1 MGAIAYCFANPMEL
15 ETQELAR
22 GLRRRDPELLDHLI
36 ERYQFRL
43 YRYLVFLTGSRET
56 AEDLFQETWLR
67 VLERGRQYD
76 GKSPFEPWLFR
87 IARNLAIDRARRKPM
102 ASLEAALETP
112 DGGAPREIE
121 AETEVSAFDL
131 VARGEQQASLS
142 VALTQLPAAYR
153 EVLSL
158 RFQEELALEE
168 IAAVVGAPLSTVK
181 SRLYRGLEA
190 LRERLEGERQ

>member
-1 MGAIAYCFANPMEL
+1 MGTIAYYFANPMEL
-15 ETQELAR
+15 EAQELAR

-43 YRYLVFLTGSRET
+43 YRYLVFLTGCRET

-67 VLERGRQYD
+67 VLERGGQYD
-76 GKSPFEPWLFR
+76 GKSRFEPWLFR
-87 IARNLAIDRARRKPM
+87 IARNLAIDRSRRKPM
-102 ASLEAALETP
+102 ASLEAALGTP
-112 DGGAPREIE
+112 DGGAPREVE
-121 AETEVSAFDL
+121 ASDAVSAFDL
-131 VARGEQQASLS
+131 VAVEEKQASLNS
-142 VALTQLPAAYR
+142 AVTELPAAYR

-190 LRERLEGERQ
+190 LRERLEGEKL

>member
-1 MGAIAYCFANPMEL
+1 MSAIAYCFANPMEL

-22 GLRRRDPELLDHLI
+22 GLSRRDPELLDHLI

-67 VLERGRQYD
+67 VLEKGGQYD
-76 GKSPFEPWLFR
+76 GKSKFEPWLFR
-87 IARNLAIDRARRKPM
+87 IARNLAFDRARRKPL
-102 ASLEAALETP
+102 ASLDGALESPNGSAPRELEAA
-112 DGGAPREIE
+112 DAI
-121 AETEVSAFDL
+121 SAFDL
-131 VARGEQQASLS
+131 VSRSEQQASLS
-142 VALTQLPAAYR
+142 SALAKLPAAYR
-153 EVLSL
+153 EVLTL

-190 LRERLEGERQ
+190 MRGTMEGERE